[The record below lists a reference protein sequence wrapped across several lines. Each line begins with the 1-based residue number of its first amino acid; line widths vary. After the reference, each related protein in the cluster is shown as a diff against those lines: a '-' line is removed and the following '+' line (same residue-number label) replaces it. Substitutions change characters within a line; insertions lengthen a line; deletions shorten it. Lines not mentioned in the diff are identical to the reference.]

1 MKITGTNWLC
11 IKPKVALNN
20 NSDHL
25 VFDTHWLRTR
35 QNTVWPVLGMKA
47 MFPLQILG
55 DVDEKRKSLV
65 CTSLNKSTSTL
76 KTKLQVFHFVSIA
89 VWRYKLYKIPLKFI
103 VSFLRMSVVVCQR
116 HCRQKLLKA
125 PSFGYSI
132 CKGLPN
138 KKSNH
143 PW

>member
-103 VSFLRMSVVVCQR
+103 VSFLRMSVVVCQDTV
-116 HCRQKLLKA
+116 A
-125 PSFGYSI
+125 
-132 CKGLPN
+132 
-138 KKSNH
+138 KSYWEPPH
-143 PW
+143 LVTPFAKTSQTRKVYHAW